1 MLLDTGREVGTG
13 ASRVLFL
20 IGLPLFAPLEP
31 RGVLFVAMLLLGY
44 FAAAA
49 KRVICTQSRT
59 AARDAVLF
67 RDNSL
72 FQLHEE
78 QDEDRPHPYRYW
90 KLRCLCIAQERTSS
104 WKRKTKQE
112 HGHSREYPEDQFT
125 FPGHF
130 YVASLSAS
138 DVLGVRA
145 GTGGNVK
152 PHRNRGQQ
160 FDGIG
165 DR

>member
-104 WKRKTKQE
+104 WKRKTKQVATAVSIPRTNLLFQVIFMLPRFQLPMCWVCVLAPVAML
-112 HGHSREYPEDQFT
+112 SRIEIE
-125 FPGHF
+125 
-130 YVASLSAS
+130 VNSL
-138 DVLGVRA
+138 
-145 GTGGNVK
+145 TG
-152 PHRNRGQQ
+152 
-160 FDGIG
+160 
-165 DR
+165 